1 MILLE
6 PGNRILGEVVS
17 NVIMPAGE
25 EKRDALDV
33 RLCDFDDV
41 TYRVQVEK
49 GGNSIKVSMS
59 CPCYHQIEEHG
70 AKASFEKAFGAHS
83 VEPESPYHLA
93 VSIDFTALKDEAE
106 KTAMCKKLSLFKS
119 ITVGGI
125 FGQYFDALT
134 AKKES
139 KPHKFDLRGDT
150 TVYLVPK
157 NDRVTLVYEVNF
169 SDKVDK
175 CVAKVFMQEF
185 VDSKKK
191 LGSAPPMAYNVNPP
205 QELKS
210 FGVTENNGALG
221 YLSFAILPRHV
232 ADEKKKDKAIKTLT
246 TFRNYIQYHI
256 KCSKTHFHSKMRFR
270 ASELLK
276 VLNRAKA
283 ANPKDK
289 KEKKTASG
297 RTFKRN

>member
-1 MILLE
+1 MFTPLNPPPLFPLVCLAVMILLE

-106 KTAMCKKLSLFKS
+106 KSEPLYLPTLSSPCFRS
-119 ITVGGI
+119 
-125 FGQYFDALT
+125 
-134 AKKES
+134 
-139 KPHKFDLRGDT
+139 R
-150 TVYLVPK
+150 
-157 NDRVTLVYEVNF
+157 
-169 SDKVDK
+169 
-175 CVAKVFMQEF
+175 
-185 VDSKKK
+185 
-191 LGSAPPMAYNVNPP
+191 
-205 QELKS
+205 
-210 FGVTENNGALG
+210 
-221 YLSFAILPRHV
+221 LS
-232 ADEKKKDKAIKTLT
+232 
-246 TFRNYIQYHI
+246 
-256 KCSKTHFHSKMRFR
+256 
-270 ASELLK
+270 
-276 VLNRAKA
+276 
-283 ANPKDK
+283 
-289 KEKKTASG
+289 
-297 RTFKRN
+297 